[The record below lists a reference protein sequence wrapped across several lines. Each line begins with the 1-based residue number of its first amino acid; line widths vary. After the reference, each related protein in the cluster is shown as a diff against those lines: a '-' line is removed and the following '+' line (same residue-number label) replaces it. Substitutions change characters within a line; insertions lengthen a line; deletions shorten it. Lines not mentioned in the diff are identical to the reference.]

1 MLNAKMFVI
10 GLVAG
15 IVVHALGFAAALGA
29 EKTEGGSDN
38 FYRAYYLETAERDHA
53 AAAELYAEVVNDRRA
68 GAEVRADAK
77 VHLAACREEI
87 KSADLAALMPPHAL
101 AYVELNRP
109 GGQLVRLL
117 GQLGLLAD
125 DADPVEVGARKIAIS
140 RELVEAVLGIRGV
153 AVAVTGFDAV
163 KQQPHGVA
171 VFHPGEVAVFRGL
184 IETGLPIGGVSVDP
198 IGGYATY
205 SIEGQ
210 VYVTL
215 TSRMVIVGTQKKLI
229 ADVIDRLGG
238 KKNDSIA
245 TSEVWADAIA
255 DREDALLFLAINA
268 KAVLPLVKGVAAAAG
283 DAHELAI
290 AQAIVDLDSI
300 RSLSARIGVSD
311 EGVSLNVKLSLD
323 EGHRSLAYNFFRT
336 PRIDEATLRAIPE
349 GVAAFAVCALNE
361 SSSRYAGGKAST
373 PEEAAMITALD
384 FGRELFANIVGM
396 AIYVLPP
403 DGTDDTGGGMPIPDV
418 ALVFTVN
425 DPSKSEALWTQVLG
439 IAHLA
444 NGGKSMAGGAERI
457 GGVDVATYVMEHG
470 VTLHF
475 ASMGNEILISP
486 SRSAVARSIA
496 AKKSGRS
503 ILDDKEL
510 AGHARAL
517 ASGSTKAF
525 FGHIGRCAE
534 IAKRFM
540 PPRDLEKA
548 APLIEALSKTT
559 VSIVVDYGESALNIS
574 AGVRGV
580 PKIGGLLSA
589 MLDAEL
595 GHGHR
600 SAHAIRR

>member
-15 IVVHALGFAAALGA
+15 IVVHVLGSAAALGA

-38 FYRAYYLETAERDHA
+38 FYRAYYLETAEGDHA
-53 AAAELYAEVVNDRRA
+53 AAAELYTEVVNDRRA

-77 VHLAACREEI
+77 VRLAACREEI

-101 AYVELNRP
+101 AYAELNRP

-125 DADPVEVGARKIAIS
+125 DDDPVEVGARKIAIS
-140 RELVEAVLGIRGV
+140 PELVEAILGIRGV

-171 VFHPGEVAVFRGL
+171 IFHPGDVAVFRGL

-205 SIEGQ
+205 SIEGE

-229 ADVIDRLGG
+229 ADVIDRISG
-238 KKNDSIA
+238 KKKDSIA
-245 TSEVWADAIA
+245 TSETWADAIA

-300 RSLSARIGVSD
+300 RSLSARIGVA
-311 EGVSLNVKLSLD
+311 ENGVSLNVKLSLD

-384 FGRELFANIVGM
+384 FGREMFANIIGM

-403 DGTDDTGGGMPIPDV
+403 DGTDDAGGMPIPDV

-444 NGGKSMAGGAERI
+444 NGGKSMAGSAERI
-457 GGVDVATYVMEHG
+457 GGVDVSTYVMEDG

-475 ASMGNEILISP
+475 ATMGNEVLISP

-540 PPRDLEKA
+540 PPGELEEA

-600 SAHAIRR
+600 SAHAMRR

>member
-1 MLNAKMFVI
+1 MLTVEQVI
-10 GLVAG
+10 PDSPAAGKLQPGDILIRMNGELV
-15 IVVHALGFAAALGA
+15 
-29 EKTEGGSDN
+29 TE
-38 FYRAYYLETAERDHA
+38 F
-53 AAAELYAEVVNDRRA
+53 
-68 GAEVRADAK
+68 
-77 VHLAACREEI
+77 I
-87 KSADLAALMPPHAL
+87 PLAALL
-101 AYVELNRP
+101 DDTVGGEVEIELERAGP
-109 GGQLVRLL
+109 DAETGYDFAHDRLRAVVYEETSAPRRRLL
-117 GQLGLLAD
+117 HRRVA
-125 DADPVEVGARKIAIS
+125 
-140 RELVEAVLGIRGV
+140 EAVLSRSSRHGTARLAATV
-153 AVAVTGFDAV
+153 AHHFRMAGQEVDAALHFRVAADHARSVYANSEALRNYQSALELG
-163 KQQPHGVA
+163 HR
-171 VFHPGEVAVFRGL
+171 EVAANQ
-184 IETGLPIGGVSVDP
+184 E
-198 IGGYATY
+198 
-205 SIEGQ
+205 
-210 VYVTL
+210 
-215 TSRMVIVGTQKKLI
+215 
-229 ADVIDRLGG
+229 
-238 KKNDSIA
+238 
-245 TSEVWADAIA
+245 
-255 DREDALLFLAINA
+255 
-268 KAVLPLVKGVAAAAG
+268 AAG
-283 DAHELAI
+283 DM
-290 AQAIVDLDSI
+290 Q
-300 RSLSARIGVSD
+300 
-311 EGVSLNVKLSLD
+311 
-323 EGHRSLAYNFFRT
+323 
-336 PRIDEATLRAIPE
+336 TLLGRYADAVTSYERAASMGSPE

-361 SSSRYAGGKAST
+361 SSSPYAGGQAST

-384 FGRELFANIVGM
+384 FGREFFANIVGM

-403 DGTDDTGGGMPIPDV
+403 DGTDDTGGMPIPDV

-444 NGGKSMAGGAERI
+444 NGGKSMAGGTERI

-475 ASMGNEILISP
+475 ASMGNEVLISP
-486 SRSAVARSIA
+486 SRSAVVRSIA

-595 GHGHR
+595 GNGRH
-600 SAHAIRR
+600 SAHAMRR